1 MILSGQKILITGASR
16 GIGEACA
23 RLCASEGAKVVL
35 VARNQERLNN
45 VRDSLPGFG
54 HVTISADLHN
64 PEECVSD
71 IFQKACEDGCKLT
84 GFVHAAGI
92 GPVIPIKTISFKE
105 LLEIFTVNYF
115 SFMLMVRQFIKKK
128 YSDGGS
134 IVAISS
140 VAAQAGW
147 QGLSAYAGSKGAI
160 NSSILSLAVELAEK
174 NFRVNSILPSNIKTD
189 MLNTMTSVL
198 TEEKIEEL
206 KKKQPLGFG
215 TPEDI
220 ANSVVFLLNP
230 ASRFMTGSNITVDGG
245 YTAL

>member
-23 RLCASEGAKVVL
+23 RLCASEGANVVL
-35 VARNQERLNN
+35 VARNQVKLDTI
-45 VRDSLPGFG
+45 RDSLPGSG
-54 HVTISADLHN
+54 HITISADLQK
-64 PEECVSD
+64 PDECVSD
-71 IFQKACEDGCKLT
+71 IFQKAREDGCKLT

-92 GPVIPIKTISFKE
+92 GPVIPIKMVSFKE
-105 LLEIFTVNYF
+105 MLEVFTVNYF

-140 VAAQAGW
+140 VAAMAGW

-160 NSSILSLAVELAEK
+160 NSSIRSLAIELAGK
-174 NFRVNSILPSNIKTD
+174 GFRVNSVLPSNIKTD

-198 TEEKIEEL
+198 AEGEIEEL

-230 ASRFMTGSNITVDGG
+230 ASRFITGSNLFVDGG